1 MAQKMQCAVVEQ
13 FGKPLLMQ
21 EWDIPTPGP
30 GQILVKTEACGVCH
44 TDLHAATGDWPLK
57 PKLPFIPGHEAIGR
71 VVAVGSGVK
80 SVKEGDR
87 VGVPWL
93 YSACGHCEHC
103 LAAWETVCGEA
114 EFGGYTKNGG
124 FAEYLIADPEYVAH
138 IPANLDPQLA
148 APLIC
153 AGITTYKGIKETK
166 ARPGEWIAI
175 SGAGGL
181 GHLGI
186 QYAKAMGLRVC
197 AVDID
202 DGKLKLATQMGA
214 DFVVNALHGEPE
226 AAVIKGTSGGA
237 HGVLITA
244 PSLGAFKQGVGMTR
258 KRGTCVLVG
267 LPPGEFPVPLFNVVA
282 NCITIR
288 GSFVGTREDM
298 AETLAFAVEGKI
310 KADIELQ
317 PLSAINDIFDRLKH
331 GKVAGRVVLDFSG
344 SKPGD
349 RQAKAPV
356 AQKATVAHA

>member
-1 MAQKMQCAVVEQ
+1 MALKMRAAVVEH
-13 FGKPLLMQ
+13 FGKPLVMR
-21 EWDIPTPGP
+21 EWDIPAPGP

-44 TDLHAATGDWPLK
+44 TDLHAANGDWPVK
-57 PKLPFIPGHEAIGR
+57 PTPPFVPGHEGIGR
-71 VVAVGSGVK
+71 VAAVGAGVTI
-80 SVKEGDR
+80 VKEGDR

-124 FAEYLIADPEYVAH
+124 FADYIIADPNYVAH
-138 IPANLDPQLA
+138 IPDGLTPQQA

-153 AGITTYKGIKETK
+153 AGITTYKGIKV
-166 ARPGEWIAI
+166 ADVRPGEWMVI

-181 GHLGI
+181 GHLAI
-186 QYAKAMGLRVC
+186 QYAKAMGLQVC

-202 DGKLKLATQMGA
+202 DRKLAHATKLGA
-214 DFVVNALHGEPE
+214 DLVVNAKSPDAVE
-226 AAVIKGTSGGA
+226 AVRKGTSGGA

-244 PSLGAFKQGVGMTR
+244 PSLGAFKQGIGMAR

-267 LPPGEFPVPLFNVVA
+267 LPPGDFPVPLFDVVA

-288 GSFVGTREDM
+288 GSFVGTRGDM
-298 AETLAFAVEGKI
+298 AEALAFGAEGKV

-317 PLSAINDIFDRLKH
+317 PLEAINSVFERLAH
-331 GKVAGRVVLDFSG
+331 GDVPSRVVLDIG
-344 SKPGD
+344 
-349 RQAKAPV
+349 AN
-356 AQKATVAHA
+356 